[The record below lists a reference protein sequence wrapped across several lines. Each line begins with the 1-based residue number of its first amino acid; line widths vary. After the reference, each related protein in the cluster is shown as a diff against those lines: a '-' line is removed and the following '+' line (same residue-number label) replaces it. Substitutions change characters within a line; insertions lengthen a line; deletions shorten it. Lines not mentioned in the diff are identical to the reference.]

1 MALAIFVLLFV
12 SIGRPPLLEHR
23 GAFSL
28 PCSPSAGRSA
38 WPAGTG
44 FKILTV
50 HVPTAYISTVF
61 TAFALAKDLLILNP
75 IL

>member
-1 MALAIFVLLFV
+1 MLTLGG
-12 SIGRPPLLEHR
+12 SIGLAC
-23 GAFSL
+23 GD
-28 PCSPSAGRSA
+28 
-38 WPAGTG
+38 WV
-44 FKILTV
+44 KILTV